1 MTFKQTIATTLTT
14 LLLCTGVV
22 ANVCGQVTVKG
33 HITAEVI
40 ESAHAS
46 STVVTT
52 STITSEQVNTESLQ
66 SNGTYRNTDVLNLG
80 AVTIHAGLNTAYDIK
95 LHEAT
100 LSDNNGNS
108 FTIKPVSITSGQPD
122 TLRADGSQTLLLN
135 GTASLTQGTASGLYR
150 GSYTVVVLYN

>member
-22 ANVCGQVTVKG
+22 ANACGQVIVTG

-52 STITSEQVNTESLQ
+52 STLTSEQVNTESLQ
-66 SNGTYRNTDVLNLG
+66 LNGTYRNTNILNLG
-80 AVTIHAGLNTAYDIK
+80 AVTIHTGLNTVCDIK

-108 FTIKPVSITSGQPD
+108 FTIKPASITSGQSD
-122 TLRADGSQTLLLN
+122 TLLADGSQTLLLN
-135 GTASLTQGTASGLYR
+135 GTASLGHGYASGLYK